1 MTSSS
6 SSSTLPNSL
15 PILDQVPV
23 LREWLRRRSYKHSSD
38 DSRTSLAIY
47 DVVTH
52 PDTMEDLQL
61 FVNSIVD
68 LFRVE
73 YRLRPTDQV
82 MALLKSDGVKV
93 FRVPLQSL
101 EHVTSASIS

>member
-1 MTSSS
+1 
-6 SSSTLPNSL
+6 
-15 PILDQVPV
+15 
-23 LREWLRRRSYKHSSD
+23 
-38 DSRTSLAIY
+38 
-47 DVVTH
+47 
-52 PDTMEDLQL
+52 MEDLQL

-82 MALLKSDGVKV
+82 MALLKSDGDKV

-101 EHVTSASIS
+101 EHVTFRQHHEQDTRGHVGNDLYDQDCGSMKNLAPAILLARPPLDEW

>member
-1 MTSSS
+1 
-6 SSSTLPNSL
+6 
-15 PILDQVPV
+15 
-23 LREWLRRRSYKHSSD
+23 
-38 DSRTSLAIY
+38 
-47 DVVTH
+47 
-52 PDTMEDLQL
+52 MEDLQL

-82 MALLKSDGVKV
+82 MALLKSDGDKV

-101 EHVTSASIS
+101 EHVTSASIMNRIQGATSATTFTIKTVAR